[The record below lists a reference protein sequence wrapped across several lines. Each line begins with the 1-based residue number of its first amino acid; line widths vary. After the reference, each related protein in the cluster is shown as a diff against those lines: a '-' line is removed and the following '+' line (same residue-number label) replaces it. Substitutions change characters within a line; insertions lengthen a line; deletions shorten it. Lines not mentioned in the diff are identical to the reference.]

1 MRIGLL
7 GISYKSSEIGIRESV
22 LQAAQKRFFR
32 GSELSER
39 YSCVLLSTCNRVEIY
54 FSADNLAEA
63 HSEILGQLRDEIEI
77 PFEHKLYSFFG
88 FDCFLHLSRVTAG
101 LDSAIIA
108 ESEIQRQVKVAYEQT
123 LLHYR
128 LPSCM
133 HYLFQ
138 KSLKLGKEVRTLF
151 SFAQNQTTIP
161 KTLYQI
167 GQHVLKELTDV
178 LFIGN
183 SEINRKVI
191 GYFRKKGVE
200 RITLCTR
207 ALHSVEQE
215 NIRLLSW
222 DKLEQWKE
230 FPLVVC
236 GSNVPHPII
245 EQPGEN
251 IKTRL
256 IFDLSVPRNVDPCLA
271 RHPLLTLL
279 NMEELNQLIEKKQ
292 EKNLFEL
299 HRAEVLLFEKIQR
312 YTQRDSKVG
321 IWQSQRPEFE
331 PGVADAEV
339 APVQA
344 QVRCRQVSKSGM
356 LAQPKPTFES
366 RGV

>member
-7 GISYKSSEIGIRESV
+7 GISYKSAEIGIRESV
-22 LQAAQKRFFR
+22 LKATQKRFFR
-32 GSELSER
+32 DSELSQK
-39 YSCVLLSTCNRVEIY
+39 YACVLLSTCNRVEIY

-63 HSEILGQLRDEIEI
+63 HSEILGQLREEIEI

-88 FDCFLHLSRVTAG
+88 FDCFLHLSQVTAG

-138 KSLKLGKEVRTLF
+138 KSLKLGKEVRSLF
-151 SFAQNQTTIP
+151 SFAESQTTIP

-167 GQHVLKELTDV
+167 GEHVLKELTEV

-191 GYFRKKGVE
+191 GYFRRKGVE
-200 RITLCTR
+200 KITLCTR
-207 ALHSVEQE
+207 ALHSAAEIAEKE
-215 NIRLLSW
+215 NLRLLPW
-222 DKLEQWKE
+222 EKLDRWQE
-230 FPLVVC
+230 FPLVIC

-245 EQPGEN
+245 NEPREG
-251 IKTRL
+251 IATRL
-256 IFDLSVPRNVDPCLA
+256 IFDLSVPRNVDPHLS

-279 NMEELNQLIEKKQ
+279 NMEELNQLIEDKQ
-292 EKNLFEL
+292 SKNQIEV
-299 HRAEVLLFEKIQR
+299 HRAEALLFESIQR
-312 YTQRDSKVG
+312 YIYSFHTKSKFRMAG
-321 IWQSQRPEFE
+321 ESREWND
-331 PGVADAEV
+331 VADVLHA
-339 APVQA
+339 
-344 QVRCRQVSKSGM
+344 CR
-356 LAQPKPTFES
+356 E
-366 RGV
+366 